1 MADRLLFMQAR
12 LEAQAWLGPQ
22 ASQVGLRVHCH
33 LSLCPPRYNT
43 SCGLVSYVTRPTHVL
58 LATTFQLM
66 VSRECRSTGYDGRH
80 WTRRPH
86 RCVILKLR
94 ASLFRTKF
102 WHLLDRLVRPPRG
115 MLCHLAY
122 SASVRHV
129 CHHTQSQ
136 TSSLAGSTGLTGVT
150 GLTGAF
156 QLCQNI
162 FTQQ

>member
-1 MADRLLFMQAR
+1 MQAR

-58 LATTFQLM
+58 LATTFQLI